1 MKCLIVNNG
10 VHLIKKRYPG
20 ECSGGKGSADRER
33 TGGDKQMKLK
43 PNLKEIITV
52 EIQKNLK
59 NHNRWNLNK
68 AKNDE
73 IQTKFKKRWE

>member
-1 MKCLIVNNG
+1 MTKNG

-43 PNLKEIITV
+43 PTLKEIITDETEPNLKEIITD
-52 EIQKNLK
+52 EIQTNLK
-59 NHNRWNLNK
+59 NHNR
-68 AKNDE
+68 
-73 IQTKFKKRWE
+73 